1 MFLYSNII
9 GALFLVTE
17 AMLAW
22 VAFASLENSCVP
34 PENATAEEKAAFVS
48 EFPCAV
54 SGLYN

>member
-17 AMLAW
+17 GMLAW
-22 VAFASLENSCVP
+22 VAFAGLNNPCVKLDLRKDEDP
-34 PENATAEEKAAFVS
+34 PADGYT
-48 EFPCAV
+48 FPCRV